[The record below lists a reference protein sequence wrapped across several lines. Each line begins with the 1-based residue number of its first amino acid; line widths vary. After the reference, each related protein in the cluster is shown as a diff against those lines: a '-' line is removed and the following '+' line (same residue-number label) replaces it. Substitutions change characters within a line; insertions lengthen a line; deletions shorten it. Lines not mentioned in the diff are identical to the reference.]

1 MKSMRDTTESEK
13 AKSVMG
19 SENAES
25 GMKEALE
32 RDLSYGKPVVIAGIV
47 LIAMEIWKQLTL
59 WLLVEGG

>member
-1 MKSMRDTTESEK
+1 
-13 AKSVMG
+13 MG